1 MQISIKAVLWDIGG
15 VLYHADFKTIHAE
28 ASRRLNLP
36 ESTISDL
43 YRAHRPD
50 FLLGRKNMSEII
62 RAQFGTRADI
72 TGVFAQTMQEH
83 TSFNPEVIQTID
95 TLRSSLR
102 QVAFTNLSDNRE
114 SFDRKNKIFDHF
126 DEVMLS
132 YKIGLKKP
140 DPAFFRYACEK
151 LGIQSSEALLID
163 DRQENVTG
171 AVAFGM
177 KGVLYQNPSQLKHD
191 LRNLGLAV

>member
-1 MQISIKAVLWDIGG
+1 MQTLIKAVLWDIGG
-15 VLYHADFKTIHAE
+15 VLYRVDFKTVHAE

-36 ESTISDL
+36 ESTIGDL
-43 YRAHRPD
+43 YKEHRPD

-62 RAQFGTRADI
+62 RARFGTQADI
-72 TGVFAQTMQEH
+72 TGIFAQVMQEYTNFH
-83 TSFNPEVIQTID
+83 PEVIQIVD
-95 TLRSSLR
+95 TLRPLLV

-114 SFDRKNKIFDHF
+114 SFDRKNKVFDHF

-151 LGIQSSEALLID
+151 LRIEPSEALLID
-163 DRQENVTG
+163 DRQENVAG

-177 KGVLYQNPSQLKHD
+177 KGILYQNPAQLQRD
-191 LRNLGLAV
+191 LRDLGFAV